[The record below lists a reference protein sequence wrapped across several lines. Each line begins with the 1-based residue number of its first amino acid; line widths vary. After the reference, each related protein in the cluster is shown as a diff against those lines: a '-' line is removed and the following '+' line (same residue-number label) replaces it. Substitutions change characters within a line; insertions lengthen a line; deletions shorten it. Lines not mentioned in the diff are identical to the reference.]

1 MGAICDVKAPPW
13 SGEDITPFAEFLRA
27 YAEYVLYRT
36 TQFGPGFEELLVRG
50 RSISFLT
57 CDQTYIDCQMPMYC
71 NDELILIASMG
82 ASFQRVSIK
91 NGWVSKA

>member
-1 MGAICDVKAPPW
+1 MQVNYFDMGAICDVKAPPW

-50 RSISFLT
+50 RSISYVTYGLWLNDTKYLFTVLT
-57 CDQTYIDCQMPMYC
+57 
-71 NDELILIASMG
+71 IL
-82 ASFQRVSIK
+82 
-91 NGWVSKA
+91 